1 MLRENDQSLI
11 VGRCTGIG
19 QSAADNAE
27 GVSKS
32 KFFCN
37 LNEHPRRLPRTH
49 KVIVFGGYVT
59 SRLVME
65 ITHQCVKERTS
76 RHDSD
81 GHRA

>member
-11 VGRCTGIG
+11 VGRYTGVG
-19 QSAADNAE
+19 QSTADNAE
-27 GVSKS
+27 GVSKI

-37 LNEHPRRLPRTH
+37 LNEHPRRLPRAH
-49 KVIVFGGYVT
+49 KVIVLGGHVT

-76 RHDSD
+76 RRDSD